1 MFTFYL
7 YAVIGEPESIHT
19 IYQKL
24 LYGQCVYTQTIYDG
38 NSQKKIRILF
48 PLKEFLYWVCKHG
61 FS

>member
-38 NSQKKIRILF
+38 N
-48 PLKEFLYWVCKHG
+48 
-61 FS
+61 